1 MNLNLLDITI
11 IVILAFYLISGMYR
25 GFITSL
31 LTTAGFVGAWFGAQ
45 QLYPKVAQLALSN
58 QTLMAVLNQY
68 LEPET
73 FFETHTQAVS
83 TVSEVIAG
91 GESAIQSAIASV
103 SNKLSVISKAFEAN
117 VRAQMFQRLG
127 INTLADY
134 LDQTIWQAVFNVV
147 AFLLCFIALYA
158 LVCLVVNLL
167 DRVISFPLVRGF
179 DWLLGGIFGLARG
192 LVVVVLVM
200 CLVPAIVQI
209 VSPEFADNL
218 RTGSAL
224 YSYVMQMD
232 FLNVQKFVTSLV
244 GG

>member
-1 MNLNLLDITI
+1 M
-11 IVILAFYLISGMYR
+11 
-25 GFITSL
+25 
-31 LTTAGFVGAWFGAQ
+31 
-45 QLYPKVAQLALSN
+45 AQLALSN

-73 FFETHTQAVS
+73 FFQSHTQAVS

-91 GESAIQSAIASV
+91 GESAIQTAIASV
-103 SNKLSVISKAFEAN
+103 SDKLQVISKAFEAN

-134 LDQTIWQAVFNVV
+134 LDQTIWQAVFNVL
-147 AFLLCFIALYA
+147 AFLLCFIALYV

-167 DRVISFPLVRGF
+167 DHVISFPVVRGF
-179 DWLLGGIFGLARG
+179 DWLLGGIFGVARG

-200 CLVPAIVQI
+200 SLVPTIIQI
-209 VSPEFADNL
+209 VSPEFADSL

>member
-31 LTTAGFVGAWFGAQ
+31 LATCGFVGAWFGAQ
-45 QLYPKVAQLALSN
+45 QLYPRVAQLALSN

-68 LEPET
+68 LEPES
-73 FFETHTQAVS
+73 FFSSHGQAVS

-91 GESAIQSAIASV
+91 GESAIQNAVASI
-103 SNKLSVISKAFEAN
+103 SDQLTVISKAFEAN

-134 LDQTIWQAVFNVV
+134 LDQTIWQAIFNVG
-147 AFLLCFIALYA
+147 AFLLCFIALYVLA
-158 LVCLVVNLL
+158 CLVVNLL
-167 DRVISFPLVRGF
+167 DHVISFPLVRGF
-179 DWLLGGIFGLARG
+179 DWLLGGIFGVARG
-192 LVVVVLVM
+192 LVVVVLVL
-200 CLVPAIVQI
+200 CLLPAIIQI
-209 VSPEFADNL
+209 VSPEFADSL
-218 RTGSAL
+218 RTGSVL
-224 YSYVMQMD
+224 YSYVTQMD
-232 FLNVQKFVTSLV
+232 FLNVNTLVTSLI

>member
-31 LTTAGFVGAWFGAQ
+31 LSTCGFVGAWFGAQ
-45 QLYPKVAQLALSN
+45 QLYPRVAQMALSN
-58 QTLMAVLNQY
+58 KTLMAVLNQY

-73 FFETHTQAVS
+73 FFSSHAQAVS

-91 GESAIQSAIASV
+91 GESAIQNAVASV
-103 SNKLSVISKAFEAN
+103 SDKLSVVSKAFEAN

-134 LDQTIWQAVFNVV
+134 LDQTIWQAIFNVA

-158 LVCLVVNLL
+158 LACLVVNLL
-167 DRVISFPLVRGF
+167 DHVISFPLVRGF

-192 LVVVVLVM
+192 LVVVVLI
-200 CLVPAIVQI
+200 LALLPSIVQI
-209 VSPEFADNL
+209 VSPEFADSL
-218 RTGSAL
+218 RTGSVL
-224 YSYVMQMD
+224 YSYISQMD
-232 FLNVQKFVTSLV
+232 FLNVKTLVASLI

>member
-31 LTTAGFVGAWFGAQ
+31 LTTIGFVGAWFGAQ
-45 QLYPKVAQLALSN
+45 HFYPRVAQLALSN

-73 FFETHTQAVS
+73 FFESHTQAVS

-91 GESAIQSAIASV
+91 GESAIQSAVASV
-103 SNKLSVISKAFEAN
+103 SNKLAVISKAFEAN
-117 VRAQMFQRLG
+117 IRAQMFQRLG

-134 LDQTIWQAVFNVV
+134 LDQTIWQAVFNVL
-147 AFLLCFIALYA
+147 AFLLCFIALYV

-167 DRVISFPLVRGF
+167 DHVISFPMVRGF
-179 DWLLGGIFGLARG
+179 DWLLGGLFGLARG
-192 LVVVVLVM
+192 LVVVVLIL

-209 VSPEFADNL
+209 VSPEFADSL

-232 FLNVQKFVTSLV
+232 FLNVNKLVTSLV

>member
-1 MNLNLLDITI
+1 MNLNLMDITI

-31 LTTAGFVGAWFGAQ
+31 LGTFGFVGAWFGAQ
-45 QLYPKVAQLALSN
+45 QMYPRVAQLALSN

-68 LEPET
+68 LEPES
-73 FFETHTQAVS
+73 FFSSHAQAVT
-83 TVSEVIAG
+83 TVSEVVAG
-91 GESAIQSAIASV
+91 GESAIQSAVASV
-103 SNKLSVISKAFEAN
+103 SDKLTVISKAFEAN
-117 VRAQMFQRLG
+117 VRAQMFQPLG

-134 LDQTIWQAVFNVV
+134 LDQTIWQAIFNVV
-147 AFLLCFIALYA
+147 AFLVCFIALYVVA
-158 LVCLVVNLL
+158 CLVVNLL
-167 DRVISFPLVRGF
+167 DHVISFPLVRGF

-192 LVVVVLVM
+192 LVMVVLVL
-200 CLVPAIVQI
+200 CLLPAIVQI
-209 VSPEFADNL
+209 VSPEFADSL

-232 FLNVQKFVTSLV
+232 FLHVGTLVTSLI

>member
-31 LTTAGFVGAWFGAQ
+31 LTTVGFVGAWFGAQ

-68 LEPET
+68 LEPEN

-91 GESAIQSAIASV
+91 GESAIQSAIAPIAS
-103 SNKLSVISKAFEAN
+103 KLSVISKAFEAN
-117 VRAQMFQRLG
+117 VRAQMFQKLG

-134 LDQTIWQAVFNVV
+134 LDQTIWQAIFNVV

-167 DRVISFPLVRGF
+167 DHVISFPMVRGF
-179 DWLLGGIFGLARG
+179 DWLLGGIFGVARG

-200 CLVPAIVQI
+200 CLVPAIIQI
-209 VSPEFADNL
+209 VSPELADNL

-232 FLNVQKFVTSLV
+232 LLNVNKLVTSLV

>member
-1 MNLNLLDITI
+1 
-11 IVILAFYLISGMYR
+11 
-25 GFITSL
+25 
-31 LTTAGFVGAWFGAQ
+31 
-45 QLYPKVAQLALSN
+45 VAQLALSN

-73 FFETHTQAVS
+73 FFQSHTQAVS

-91 GESAIQSAIASV
+91 GESAIQTAIASV
-103 SNKLSVISKAFEAN
+103 SDKLQVISKAFEAN

-134 LDQTIWQAVFNVV
+134 LDQTIWQAVFNVL
-147 AFLLCFIALYA
+147 AFLLCFIALYV

-167 DRVISFPLVRGF
+167 DHVISFPVVRGF
-179 DWLLGGIFGLARG
+179 DWLLGGIFGVARG

-200 CLVPAIVQI
+200 SLVPTIIQI
-209 VSPEFADNL
+209 VSPEFADSL

>member
-31 LTTAGFVGAWFGAQ
+31 LGTVGFVGAWFGAQ
-45 QLYPKVAQLALSN
+45 QLYPRVAQLALSN

-68 LEPET
+68 LEPEN
-73 FFETHTQAVS
+73 FFETHAQAVS

-91 GESAIQSAIASV
+91 GESAIQNAVSSV
-103 SNKLSVISKAFEAN
+103 AGKVSVVSKAFEAN

-134 LDQTIWQAVFNVV
+134 LDQTIWQAVFNVGE
-147 AFLLCFIALYA
+147 FLLCFIALYV

-167 DRVISFPLVRGF
+167 DHVISFPLVRGF
-179 DWLLGGIFGLARG
+179 DWLLGGLFGLARG
-192 LVVVVLVM
+192 LVMVVLVL
-200 CLVPAIVQI
+200 CLLPALVQI

-224 YSYVMQMD
+224 YSFVSQVD
-232 FLNVQKFVTSLV
+232 FLNVGNLVTSLI

>member
-11 IVILAFYLISGMYR
+11 LVILAFYLISGMYR

-31 LTTAGFVGAWFGAQ
+31 LGTVGFVGAWFGAQ
-45 QLYPKVAQLALSN
+45 QLYPRVAQLALSN

-68 LEPET
+68 LEPES
-73 FFETHTQAVS
+73 FFSSHSQAVS

-91 GESAIQSAIASV
+91 GESAIQNAIASI
-103 SNKLSVISKAFEAN
+103 SDKLTVVSKAFEAN

-134 LDQTIWQAVFNVV
+134 LDQTIWQAVFNVA
-147 AFLLCFIALYA
+147 AFLLCFIALYVVA
-158 LVCLVVNLL
+158 CLVVNLL
-167 DRVISFPLVRGF
+167 DHVISFPLVRGF
-179 DWLLGGIFGLARG
+179 DWLLGGLFGLARG
-192 LVVVVLVM
+192 LVMVVLV
-200 CLVPAIVQI
+200 LNLLPSLVQI

-218 RTGSAL
+218 KTGSTL
-224 YSYVMQMD
+224 YSFAMQTD
-232 FLNVQKFVTSLV
+232 FLNVGKLVTSLV

>member
-1 MNLNLLDITI
+1 MNLNLMDITI

-31 LTTAGFVGAWFGAQ
+31 LGTFGFVGAWFGAQ
-45 QLYPKVAQLALSN
+45 QLYPRVAQLALSN

-68 LEPET
+68 LEPES
-73 FFETHTQAVS
+73 FFSSHAQAVT
-83 TVSEVIAG
+83 TVSEVVAG
-91 GESAIQSAIASV
+91 GESAIQSAVASV
-103 SNKLSVISKAFEAN
+103 SDKLTVVSKAFEAN
-117 VRAQMFQRLG
+117 VRAQMFQPLG

-134 LDQTIWQAVFNVV
+134 LDQTIWQAIFNVV
-147 AFLLCFIALYA
+147 AFLVCFIALYVVA
-158 LVCLVVNLL
+158 SLVVNLL
-167 DRVISFPLVRGF
+167 DHVISFPLVRGF

-192 LVVVVLVM
+192 LVMVVLVL
-200 CLVPAIVQI
+200 CLLPAIVQI
-209 VSPEFADNL
+209 VSPEFADSL

-232 FLNVQKFVTSLV
+232 FLHVGTLVTSLI